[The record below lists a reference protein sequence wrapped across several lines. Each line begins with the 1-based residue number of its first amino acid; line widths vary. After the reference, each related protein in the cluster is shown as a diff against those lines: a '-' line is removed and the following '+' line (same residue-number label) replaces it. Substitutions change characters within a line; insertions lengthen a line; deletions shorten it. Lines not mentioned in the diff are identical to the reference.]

1 MNLTKEQL
9 EMLKRLKPAIDKYMG
24 DWQEGDWYLY
34 GKEPEIPFEVEAN
47 IFRDNGRCTAELRM
61 YQEFDVLRIPS
72 FCTPDGKRC
81 LAEMLTDKG
90 KEYLYEYYHTSITI
104 LLRSNDYYTAI
115 LKALIIQEGV

>member
-1 MNLTKEQL
+1 MITPEQL

-24 DWQEGDWYLY
+24 EYLDKY
-34 GKEPEIPFEVEAN
+34 MEVRCGRFSGINILADCGHQCPNRLISECKDLLLIP
-47 IFRDNGRCTAELRM
+47 
-61 YQEFDVLRIPS
+61 P

-81 LAEMLTDKG
+81 LTKMLTDKG

-115 LKALIIQEGV
+115 LKALVVQEGV